1 MSFSGLTIKKGDLL
15 ELVIESLASG
25 GQGLARLNSLVIFV
39 RDALPGDK
47 VKAKIVKTKS
57 SFAEAELIDLIQA
70 SPDRVTP
77 RCSHFGT
84 CGGCQWQNL
93 DYLRQLEYKTLQVKE
108 ALEHIAGFAASPLL
122 PALPAQE
129 IYFYRNKMEFSFSS
143 DLEGRLILGLHLAG
157 RFDQVFDLEAC
168 FLQSEI
174 SNQIVQRVKTFC
186 REKRLSVYDLK
197 SYTGLLRF
205 LVIKQAHNSGEVMV
219 NIVTQ
224 AGDASELKILAE
236 KLVKE
241 FPMVKSMVRNINTKK
256 AQIAI
261 GEKEEVLA
269 GRSFIVERIGAFQ
282 FQISANSFFQSN
294 SSQAEKLY
302 SLATRFA
309 QPGPQDTVLDL
320 YSGTGTI
327 SFFLAQKAGR
337 ILGIE
342 SNPQTVEDAQKNARL
357 NRIENCHF
365 ICSEAK
371 DYLALALLRKE
382 EFNAVLVDPPRS
394 GLHPQVIENLIRL
407 SPPKII
413 YVSCNPATLARDMKM
428 LCESAYSLEKIQPLD
443 MFPHTYHIETVSQ
456 LLRKT

>member
-1 MSFSGLTIKKGDLL
+1 MSFSGLTVKKGDLIEL
-15 ELVIESLASG
+15 EIESLALG
-25 GQGLARLNSLVIFV
+25 GQGLARLNNLVIFV

-47 VKAKIVKTKS
+47 IKAEIVKTKS
-57 SFAEAELIDLIQA
+57 NYAEAKLIDLIQA

-93 DYLRQLEYKTLQVKE
+93 DYLRQLEYKTQQVKE

-143 DLEGRLILGLHLAG
+143 DSEGRLTLGLHLAG
-157 RFDQVFDLEAC
+157 RFDRVFDLEAC

-174 SNQIVQRVKTFC
+174 SNQIVQRVKHFC
-186 REKRLSVYDLK
+186 RERKLSVYDLK
-197 SYTGLLRF
+197 NHTGLLRF
-205 LVIKQAHNSGEVMV
+205 LVIKQAHNTGEIMV

-224 AGDASELKILAE
+224 AGDVSELKILAE
-236 KLVKE
+236 KLVNE
-241 FPMVKSMVRNINTKK
+241 FPMVRSMVRNINTKK

-269 GRSFIVERIGAFQ
+269 GRSFIVEKVGAFQ

-294 SSQAEKLY
+294 SKQAEKLCA
-302 SLATRFA
+302 LAAEFA
-309 QPGPQDTVLDL
+309 QAGPEETVLDL

-342 SNPQTVEDAQKNARL
+342 SNSLTVEDAQKNARL
-357 NRIENCHF
+357 NRIENCQF

-371 DYLALALLRKE
+371 DYLALALVRKE
-382 EFNAVLVDPPRS
+382 KFEVAVVDPPRS
-394 GLHPQVIENLIRL
+394 GMHPQVIENLIRL
-407 SPPKII
+407 SFPKII
-413 YVSCNPATLARDMKM
+413 YVSCNPATLARDLKM
-428 LCESAYSLEKIQPLD
+428 LCQSAYSLEKIQPLD